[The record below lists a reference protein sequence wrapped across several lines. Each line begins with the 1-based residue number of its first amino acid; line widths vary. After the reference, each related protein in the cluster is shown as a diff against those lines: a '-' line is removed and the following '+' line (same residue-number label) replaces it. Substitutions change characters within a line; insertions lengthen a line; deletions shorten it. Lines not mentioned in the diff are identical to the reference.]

1 MAGAFGGPYASMA
14 GQNQNAG
21 QINGQSNPSGNSA
34 SAAGNRSFTSHIA
47 GMSKP
52 QLYDLMSQ
60 MKVLI
65 EQNEQQARQI
75 LVANPAMTK
84 TLFQAQIMLGM
95 LRPPQVMPNIQQ
107 SLSQPPQPQ
116 PVQVGPQGQI
126 QPRPQGQMNS
136 VQSQV
141 PPRQPTQMQVGQ
153 HGQMPMIP
161 QSQPQS
167 TAMQPSIQRPL
178 PIPQPQMQAPQQSQ
192 AHLPLQPASQSMQQP
207 PQGRS
212 LSMHPPIHS
221 APQNLPMQPQV
232 PTVLSGQPQQSFN
245 QSTTGLHQPVQPPL
259 PQQPRPPMQPPPHQL
274 QNQPTQ
280 SLGFQSIVQQQSQSQ
295 ALFQP
300 GSGQTN
306 MGVPFQP
313 HAQPPLPSQPPPQQL
328 YQMNPASAVG
338 PVSHAGP
345 DISGQGLGHG
355 NLSNVGHGIQP
366 GRGPNMGQGLS
377 SMGPTASWQPVPPE
391 SAANTVS
398 GVPHSTIP
406 SGIGGPMSL
415 SGGMIAGM
423 TDSAG
428 QSTGPLGTGMNTGL
442 LDMGGS
448 NMVRSQGLNEMQTQ
462 ALPQQQQLASHL
474 SYDQEKVLLQ
484 QVMSLTP
491 EQISCL
497 PEEHRQQVFQLQQM
511 FRGSQGN

>member
-1 MAGAFGGPYASMA
+1 MAGAFGGPYTSMA

-21 QINGQSNPSGNSA
+21 QINGQSNLSGNSA

-107 SLSQPPQPQ
+107 SISQPPQPLQ
-116 PVQVGPQGQI
+116 GHQGQI

-136 VQSQV
+136 VQSQIQ
-141 PPRQPTQMQVGQ
+141 PRQPTQMQVGQ
-153 HGQMPMIP
+153 HSQMPLIP

-167 TAMQPSIQRPL
+167 TAMQPSLQRPL
-178 PIPQPQMQAPQQSQ
+178 PIPQPQIQAVQQSQ
-192 AHLPLQPASQSMQQP
+192 PHLPLQPASQSMQQP

-212 LSMHPPIHS
+212 LPMHPPIHS
-221 APQNLPMQPQV
+221 APQNVPMQPQV

-280 SLGFQSIVQQQSQSQ
+280 NLGFQSIVQQQSQPQ
-295 ALFQP
+295 AMFQQS
-300 GSGQTN
+300 GSSQTN
-306 MGVPFQP
+306 MGVAFQP

-328 YQMNPASAVG
+328 YQMNSGGGAVG

-345 DISGQGLGHG
+345 DISGQGVGHG
-355 NLSNVGHGIQP
+355 NLSSVGHGIQP
-366 GRGPNMGQGLS
+366 GRGPIMGQGLS
-377 SMGPTASWQPVPPE
+377 NMGPTASWQPVPPE
-391 SAANTVS
+391 SAANAVS
-398 GVPHSTIP
+398 GVQHSTIP
-406 SGIGGPMSL
+406 SGMGGPMNL
-415 SGGMIAGM
+415 NAGMIAGM
-423 TDSAG
+423 SDSAG
-428 QSTGPLGTGMNTGL
+428 QSTGNLGSGMITGP

-448 NMVRSQGLNEMQTQ
+448 SMVRSQGPNEMQIQ
-462 ALPQQQQLASHL
+462 APPQQQQQVSHL
-474 SYDQEKVLLQ
+474 SPDQEKVLLQ

-511 FRGSQGN
+511 FRGSQN